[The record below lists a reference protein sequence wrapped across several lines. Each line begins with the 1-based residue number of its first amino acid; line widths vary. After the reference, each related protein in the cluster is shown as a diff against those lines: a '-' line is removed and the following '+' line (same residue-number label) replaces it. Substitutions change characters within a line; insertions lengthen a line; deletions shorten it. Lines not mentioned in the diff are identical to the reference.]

1 MPLPIFG
8 KASKNPADVV
18 RSLKDSLVTLESK
31 TSNVPSGEVAGNFR
45 FYKSVNLLNL
55 CNLKCKHKWNIIS
68 D

>member
-31 TSNVPSGEVAGNFR
+31 TSNVPSGDVAG
-45 FYKSVNLLNL
+45 NLLNL
-55 CNLKCKHKWNIIS
+55 CMNDAAFIHKNLKYKHK
-68 D
+68 